1 MLLLAVTLSAIG
13 LICGAWY
20 LFENHWNKRLFGRRG
35 GTDFVLNVR
44 ARKAATLLR
53 EQRLLPIDVRPSRD
67 YLAGHLPGAINVS
80 FTGATPDTDALAT
93 IDRNHPVL
101 VYCDG
106 GYRSRRSLSSLRA
119 AGFTSIYHLHRGL
132 ISWKLANEP
141 TESGP
146 TP

>member
-1 MLLLAVTLSAIG
+1 MLLLAVTLSAMG
-13 LICGAWY
+13 LACGWY
-20 LFENHWNKRLFGRRG
+20 LFENRWNRRLFRHRRTG
-35 GTDFVLNVR
+35 FILNVR

-67 YLAGHLPGAINVS
+67 YLAEHLPGAINAPFS
-80 FTGATPDTDALAT
+80 GTTPDSNALAS
-93 IDRNHPVL
+93 IDRDQPVL

-106 GYRSRRSLSSLRA
+106 GYRSRRSLLSLHA